1 MGNLKDKLVELLSQN
16 HLFIICWRLRLLFR
30 KQSFVS
36 DDSQKIFDKI
46 YEENYW
52 KSFESKSGGGSTIEA
67 TTTLRAFLPI
77 FFQKFKIHSI
87 LDIPCGDYNWMKLV
101 NKSDIDYIGADIVE
115 KMIEKNKALY
125 ANNNVSFE
133 VLDLTKDRLP
143 KVDLI
148 FCKDCLQH
156 LSYGHIWRA
165 LNNIKKSGST
175 YLLTTSYPLTF
186 LNYNILDGDYR
197 SLNLRK
203 KPFSFPKPILK
214 VREKSKV
221 IGNELDKTMYLWRI
235 QDIPINKL

>member
-1 MGNLKDKLVELLSQN
+1 MGKLKENLVEILYRN
-16 HLFIICWRLRLLFR
+16 HLFIICNRLRLLSR

-36 DDSQKIFDKI
+36 HDSQKIFNKI
-46 YEENYW
+46 YEEKYW
-52 KSFESKSGGGSTIEA
+52 ESFESKSGGGSTIES
-67 TTTLRAFLPI
+67 TTTLRVFLPV

-101 NKSDIDYIGADIVE
+101 NKSNIDYIGADIVE
-115 KMIEKNKALY
+115 KMIAKNEALY
-125 ANNNVSFE
+125 AKNNVSFE

-148 FCKDCLQH
+148 FCKDCLLH
-156 LSYGHIWRA
+156 LSYDHIWCA
-165 LNNIKKSGST
+165 LNNIKMSGST

-186 LNYNILDGDYR
+186 INYDILDGDYR

-214 VREKSKV
+214 VREKSKA